1 MTELIKIGIVFCLI
15 LVLSFRKVNLG
26 LSLFV
31 STFLLGLFFHLPVK
45 KIVWDI
51 MNSAVDSKT
60 LFLLGA
66 WAAILFFSGLL
77 KETGGM
83 TEILEGFRHVFK
95 DMRVVITMLPAMIG
109 LVPIVGGALV
119 SAPMVVEGSDELGL
133 SPERRTFVN
142 YWFRHLWEYVMPT
155 YPGLILAATMLGI
168 PVRRFG
174 WINLPFTLMAIA
186 TGSLLGF
193 WGVSRSVSRSKA
205 SNTAPVR
212 RLLTNLFP
220 LIFALFLT
228 LVFKVELVYA
238 FGVTIL
244 GMVIFYRIERP
255 RVLKALK
262 ESLSLS
268 LLLTGVAVMGF
279 KEVLESS
286 KAIPVVSNALSSSG
300 VPLWLI
306 AMFIPFLVGLMTGL
320 TIAPPAISF
329 PILIPLFKNE
339 PHFLSTMMLA
349 FASGICGNM
358 ISPLHLCLVL
368 TKDYF
373 KADWRGIYRLLWLP
387 VASVL
392 ILGLLIALFWP
403 T

>member
-1 MTELIKIGIVFCLI
+1 MTELIKIGIVLCLI
-15 LVLSFRKVNLG
+15 LVLAFRKVNLG
-26 LSLFV
+26 LSLLA
-31 STFLLGLFFHLPVK
+31 STFLLGLLFHLPVK

-51 MNSAVDSKT
+51 LTSAVDSKT

-186 TGSLLGF
+186 TGSLLGY
-193 WGVSRSVSRSKA
+193 WGVPRSVRRSKA

-220 LIFALFLT
+220 LMFALFLT

-244 GMVIFYRIERP
+244 GMVIFHRIERP

-268 LLLTGVAVMGF
+268 LLVTGVAVMGF

-329 PILIPLFKNE
+329 PILIPLFRNE
-339 PHFLSTMMLA
+339 PHFHSTMMLA

-373 KADWRGIYRLLWLP
+373 KADWGGIYRLLWLP

-403 T
+403 I

>member
-15 LVLSFRKVNLG
+15 LMLSFRRVNLG
-26 LSLFV
+26 LSLIIAA
-31 STFLLGLFFHLPVK
+31 FLMGLFFHLPVK
-45 KIVWDI
+45 KVLWDI
-51 MNSAVDSKT
+51 VTSAVARET
-60 LFLLGA
+60 LFVLGA
-66 WAAILFFSGLL
+66 WVAILFFSGLM
-77 KETGGM
+77 KETGRM

-95 DMRVVITMLPAMIG
+95 DMRVVISMLPAMIG

-133 SPERRTFVN
+133 SAERRTFVN

-155 YPGLILAATMLGI
+155 YPGLILAATMLGM
-168 PVRRFG
+168 PVRRWG

-193 WGVSRSVSRSKA
+193 WGVSRSVSHSNA
-205 SNTAPVR
+205 SGKAPVR
-212 RLLTNLFP
+212 CLLVNLFP
-220 LIFALFLT
+220 LVFALFLT
-228 LVFKVELVYA
+228 LALKVELVYA

-255 RVLKALK
+255 IVVKSLK
-262 ESLSLS
+262 ESLDWR
-268 LLLTGVAVMGF
+268 LLLTGAAVMGF

-286 KAIPVVSNALSSSG
+286 RAIPAVSSALSSSG

-306 AMFIPFLVGLMTGL
+306 AMFIPFLVGLITGM

-329 PILIPLFKNE
+329 PILISLFKDN
-339 PHFLSTMMLA
+339 PHFLNYMMLA

-358 ISPLHLCLVL
+358 VSPLHLCLVL
-368 TKDYF
+368 TRNYF
-373 KADWRGIYRLLWLP
+373 RADWRGIYRLLWLP

-403 T
+403 I

>member
-1 MTELIKIGIVFCLI
+1 MTELIKIGIVLCLI

-142 YWFRHLWEYVMPT
+142 YWFRHIWEYVMPT

-186 TGSLLGF
+186 TGSLLGY
-193 WGVSRSVSRSKA
+193 WGVPRSIRRSKA

-220 LIFALFLT
+220 LMFALFLT

-244 GMVIFYRIERP
+244 GMVIFHRIERP

-268 LLLTGVAVMGF
+268 LLVTGVAVMGF

-329 PILIPLFKNE
+329 PILIPLFRNE

-373 KADWRGIYRLLWLP
+373 KADWGGIYRLLWLP

>member
-66 WAAILFFSGLL
+66 WASILFFSGLL

-155 YPGLILAATMLGI
+155 YPGLILAATMLGM

-268 LLLTGVAVMGF
+268 LLVTGVAVMGF

-329 PILIPLFKNE
+329 PILIPLFRNE

-373 KADWRGIYRLLWLP
+373 HADWRGIYRLLWLP

-403 T
+403 A

>member
-15 LVLSFRKVNLG
+15 LALSFRKVNLG

-66 WAAILFFSGLL
+66 WASILFFSGLL

-142 YWFRHLWEYVMPT
+142 YWFRHIWEYVMPT

-186 TGSLLGF
+186 TGSLLGY
-193 WGVSRSVSRSKA
+193 WGVPRSIRRSKA

-244 GMVIFYRIERP
+244 GMVIFHRIERP

-268 LLLTGVAVMGF
+268 LLVTGVAVMGF

-329 PILIPLFKNE
+329 PILIPLFRNE

-373 KADWRGIYRLLWLP
+373 KADWGGIYRLLWLP